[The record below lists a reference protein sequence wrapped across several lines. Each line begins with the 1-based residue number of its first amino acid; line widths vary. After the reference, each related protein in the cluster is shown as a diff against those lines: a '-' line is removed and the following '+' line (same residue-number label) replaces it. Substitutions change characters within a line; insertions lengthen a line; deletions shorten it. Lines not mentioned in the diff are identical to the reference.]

1 MILDRINYYLNL
13 GLVFIAGLFLM
24 AMIVLTCANVFSRLV
39 WIPISGSFELMG
51 FFGAM
56 VTVFALGYT
65 QMRRGYIA
73 VDILVTR
80 FSKKTQQILTAVNCM
95 ICMIFFALVSWQ
107 ITKYATTLLETGE
120 VTETLRIIYYPFTY
134 GVAFGCAAL
143 SLVFLTDLLKLFFQK
158 EDKG

>member
-1 MILDRINYYLNL
+1 MMILDRISYYLNL

-39 WIPISGSFELMG
+39 WIPISGSFELIV

-80 FSKKTQQILTAVNCM
+80 FSKKTQQILT
-95 ICMIFFALVSWQ
+95 
-107 ITKYATTLLETGE
+107 
-120 VTETLRIIYYPFTY
+120 
-134 GVAFGCAAL
+134 
-143 SLVFLTDLLKLFFQK
+143 
-158 EDKG
+158 